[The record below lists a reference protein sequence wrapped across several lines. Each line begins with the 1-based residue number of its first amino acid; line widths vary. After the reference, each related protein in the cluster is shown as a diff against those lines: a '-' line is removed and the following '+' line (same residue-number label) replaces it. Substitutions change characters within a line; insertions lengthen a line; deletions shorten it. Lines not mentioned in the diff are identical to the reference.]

1 MKWDDI
7 WKLVLAVL
15 SSVGGIGAI
24 IVFMVKICSNMIANK
39 LSKKY
44 ELKLN
49 KELEKY
55 KAGIDNKTYISKA
68 RFDREFSMYQ
78 DLCEKNITM
87 VYDTG
92 AAVIIAR
99 GGQYPNINNT
109 EEFIHLA
116 LQHIDDAEMANKRYA
131 PFIAKEIFESYKK
144 LGKQAYFIISLL
156 DVWNMFETKN
166 LIIRESCWE
175 DLENFYQWERRPE
188 VTEFFSIR
196 DGQTMEDVVRKFVT
210 DDNNSQFKQFTIL
223 LKAEEGTEPIGR
235 IVLGD
240 IEEGWKAEIWRIYI
254 ADTKPSW
261 KRIWQRS
268 HAVYNE
274 ILL

>member
-87 VYDTG
+87 VYDMG
-92 AAVIIAR
+92 AAVMIAR

-131 PFIAKEIFESYKK
+131 PFIAKEIFESYKE

-156 DVWNMFETKN
+156 TVWDMFETKN
-166 LIIRESCWE
+166 YTTINYNGMAYTKNTAKSEIE
-175 DLENFYQWERRPE
+175 DKQKQISKLSDDILDKLRDYHSSLDTLEEQKNGK
-188 VTEFFSIR
+188 TE
-196 DGQTMEDVVRKFVT
+196 
-210 DDNNSQFKQFTIL
+210 NANSEQ
-223 LKAEEGTEPIGR
+223 G
-235 IVLGD
+235 
-240 IEEGWKAEIWRIYI
+240 
-254 ADTKPSW
+254 
-261 KRIWQRS
+261 
-268 HAVYNE
+268 
-274 ILL
+274 